1 MSKARKPPEWS
12 KELAKELHD
21 KIFSHEKYDEHRP
34 KWWFRYLSDPP
45 MCGHKERIRFTFFP
59 EEDDE
64 NNFLG
69 CEKKATWW
77 IPISDLAFCDE
88 HIEGLWK
95 ETLITAW
102 KRLRL
107 ELIYVRL
114 ANRFRI

>member
-12 KELAKELHD
+12 KDLTKELQD
-21 KIFSHEKYDEHRP
+21 KVFSHEKYDEHRP
-34 KWWFRYLSDPP
+34 KWWFRYLNDPP
-45 MCGHKERIRFTFFP
+45 KCGHKERIRFTFFP
-59 EEDDE
+59 EEDE
-64 NNFLG
+64 
-69 CEKKATWW
+69 

-95 ETLITAW
+95 ETLTTAW

-114 ANRFRI
+114 TERFKI